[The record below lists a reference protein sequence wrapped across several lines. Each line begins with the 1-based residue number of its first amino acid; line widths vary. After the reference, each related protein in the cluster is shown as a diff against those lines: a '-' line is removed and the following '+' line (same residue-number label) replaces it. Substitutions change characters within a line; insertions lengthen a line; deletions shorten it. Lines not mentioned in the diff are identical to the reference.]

1 MSEEYGTAADM
12 TADIAH
18 EVSVDT
24 VSDISMESDCE
35 IPEDIAEDTAAEATE
50 AENMEKDDIPT
61 DIPEDVNTDNENEF
75 SRIGNDTT
83 NDIPED
89 IAEDYEEVL
98 EEDAAEIMR
107 DVLEENVSI
116 QKLPS
121 DQRGEW
127 DNPDAQGHSDFIL
140 KDDAELRI
148 YNNSDKSYTTYSGQE
163 FKEHMM
169 EEYGVDR
176 VSYSHREPDFEPF
189 EQGFSADD
197 LSEFLREKYGDD
209 MEKEIFAGYE
219 GHVELEDMGTSR
231 SGAEGTFS
239 QANEIVAEAMGVE
252 AKDIADYMDSR
263 GLTWHECGDRHTVR
277 AVPSEINQAFGH
289 TGGIGLQ
296 QDIEALAYNVG
307 ETVEEN
313 DMSLVR
319 ESPTGMTEG
328 LQDAIE
334 SAHSGNRERKQELSG
349 K

>member
-12 TADIAH
+12 TIDIAP

-24 VSDISMESDCE
+24 VPDISMESECE
-35 IPEDIAEDTAAEATE
+35 IPEDIAEDTVAEAIE
-50 AENMEKDDIPT
+50 AENMEKDDIPS

-75 SRIGNDTT
+75 SRTGNDTT

-89 IAEDYEEVL
+89 T
-98 EEDAAEIMR
+98 AEIMR

-127 DNPDAQGHSDFIL
+127 DNPDAKGNSDFIL
-140 KDDAELRI
+140 KDDAELKI
-148 YNNSDKSYTTYSGQE
+148 YNKSDKSYTTYSGQE

-169 EEYGVDR
+169 EEYGDDR

-189 EQGFSADD
+189 EQEFSADN
-197 LSEFLREKYGDD
+197 LSEFLREKYGED
-209 MEKEIFAGYE
+209 MGKEISAGYE
-219 GHVELEDMGTSR
+219 GHVELENMGTSR

-239 QANEIVAEAMGVE
+239 QANEIVAEAMGIE

-307 ETVEEN
+307 ETVGGN

-319 ESPTGMTEG
+319 ESPTGTTEG

>member
-12 TADIAH
+12 TIDIAP

-24 VSDISMESDCE
+24 VPDISMESECE
-35 IPEDIAEDTAAEATE
+35 IPEDIAEDTVAEAIE
-50 AENMEKDDIPT
+50 AENMEKDDIPS

-75 SRIGNDTT
+75 SRTGNDTT

-89 IAEDYEEVL
+89 T
-98 EEDAAEIMR
+98 AEIMR

-127 DNPDAQGHSDFIL
+127 DNPDAKGNSDFIL
-140 KDDAELRI
+140 KDDAELKI
-148 YNNSDKSYTTYSGQE
+148 YNKSDKSYTTYSGQE

-169 EEYGVDR
+169 EEYGDDR

-189 EQGFSADD
+189 EQEFSADD

-209 MEKEIFAGYE
+209 MEKEISAGYE

-239 QANEIVAEAMGVE
+239 RANEIVAEAMGVE

-307 ETVEEN
+307 ETVEGN
-313 DMSLVR
+313 DMALVR
-319 ESPTGMTEG
+319 ESPTGTTEG
-328 LQDAIE
+328 LHDAIE
-334 SAHSGNRERKQELSG
+334 NAHSGNRERKQELSG

>member
-1 MSEEYGTAADM
+1 MGDEYSMDTDMSADV
-12 TADIAH
+12 ADD
-18 EVSVDT
+18 VSADT
-24 VSDISMESDCE
+24 SAEH
-35 IPEDIAEDTAAEATE
+35 EDI
-50 AENMEKDDIPT
+50 MSDDPA
-61 DIPEDVNTDNENEF
+61 
-75 SRIGNDTT
+75 
-83 NDIPED
+83 DIPED
-89 IAEDYEEVL
+89 IDGFSEDDTEETGQSYLDDIPEDIEEENAEISG
-98 EEDAAEIMR
+98 EDTAEIMR
-107 DVLEENVSI
+107 DVLEENVST

-127 DNPDAQGHSDFIL
+127 DNPDEKGNSDFIL
-140 KDDAELRI
+140 KDDAELKI
-148 YNNSDKSYTTYSGQE
+148 YNKSDKSYTTYSGQE

-189 EQGFSADD
+189 EQEFSADD

-209 MEKEIFAGYE
+209 MEKEISAGYE

-239 QANEIVAEAMGVE
+239 RANEIVAEAMGVE

-307 ETVEEN
+307 ETVEGN
-313 DMSLVR
+313 DMALVR
-319 ESPTGMTEG
+319 ESPTGTTEG
-328 LQDAIE
+328 LHDAIE
-334 SAHSGNRERKQELSG
+334 NAHSGNRERKQELSG

>member
-1 MSEEYGTAADM
+1 MGDEYSMDTDMSADV
-12 TADIAH
+12 ADD
-18 EVSVDT
+18 VSADT
-24 VSDISMESDCE
+24 SAEH
-35 IPEDIAEDTAAEATE
+35 EDI
-50 AENMEKDDIPT
+50 MS
-61 DIPEDVNTDNENEF
+61 DVPA
-75 SRIGNDTT
+75 
-83 NDIPED
+83 DIPED
-89 IAEDYEEVL
+89 IDGFSEDDTEETGQSYLDDIPEDIEEENAEISG
-98 EEDAAEIMR
+98 EDTAEIMR
-107 DVLEENVSI
+107 DVLEENVST

-127 DNPDAQGHSDFIL
+127 DNPDEKGNSDFIL
-140 KDDAELRI
+140 KDDAELKI
-148 YNNSDKSYTTYSGQE
+148 YNKSDKSYTTYSGQE

-189 EQGFSADD
+189 EQEFSADD

-209 MEKEIFAGYE
+209 MEKEISAGYE

-239 QANEIVAEAMGVE
+239 RANEIVAEAMGVE

-307 ETVEEN
+307 ETVEGN
-313 DMSLVR
+313 DMALVR
-319 ESPTGMTEG
+319 ESPAGTTEG
-328 LQDAIE
+328 LHDAIE
-334 SAHSGNRERKQELSG
+334 NAHSGNRERKQELSG

>member
-1 MSEEYGTAADM
+1 MGDESSMDTDMSADV
-12 TADIAH
+12 ADD
-18 EVSVDT
+18 VSADT
-24 VSDISMESDCE
+24 SAEH
-35 IPEDIAEDTAAEATE
+35 EDI
-50 AENMEKDDIPT
+50 MS
-61 DIPEDVNTDNENEF
+61 DVPA
-75 SRIGNDTT
+75 
-83 NDIPED
+83 DIPED
-89 IAEDYEEVL
+89 IDGFSEDDTEETGQSYLDDIPEDIEEENAEISG
-98 EEDAAEIMR
+98 EDTAEIMR
-107 DVLEENVSI
+107 DVLEENVST

-127 DNPDAQGHSDFIL
+127 DNPDEKGNSDFIL
-140 KDDAELRI
+140 KDDAELKI
-148 YNNSDKSYTTYSGQE
+148 YNKSDKSYTTYSGQE

-189 EQGFSADD
+189 EQEFSADD

-209 MEKEIFAGYE
+209 MEKEISAGYE

-239 QANEIVAEAMGVE
+239 RANEIVAEAMGVE

-307 ETVEEN
+307 ETVEGN
-313 DMSLVR
+313 DMALVR
-319 ESPTGMTEG
+319 ESPTGTTEG
-328 LQDAIE
+328 LHDAIE
-334 SAHSGNRERKQELSG
+334 NAHSGNRERKQELSG

>member
-1 MSEEYGTAADM
+1 MGDEYSMDTDMSADV
-12 TADIAH
+12 ADD
-18 EVSVDT
+18 VSADT
-24 VSDISMESDCE
+24 SAEH
-35 IPEDIAEDTAAEATE
+35 EDI
-50 AENMEKDDIPT
+50 MS
-61 DIPEDVNTDNENEF
+61 DVPA
-75 SRIGNDTT
+75 
-83 NDIPED
+83 DIPED
-89 IAEDYEEVL
+89 IDGFSEDDTEETGQSYLDDIPEDIEEENAEISG
-98 EEDAAEIMR
+98 EDTAEIMR
-107 DVLEENVSI
+107 DVLEENVST

-127 DNPDAQGHSDFIL
+127 DNPDEKGNSDFIL
-140 KDDAELRI
+140 KDDAELKI
-148 YNNSDKSYTTYSGQE
+148 YNKSDKSYTTYSGQE

-189 EQGFSADD
+189 EQEFSADD

-209 MEKEIFAGYE
+209 MEKEISAGYE

-239 QANEIVAEAMGVE
+239 RANEIVAEAMGVE

-307 ETVEEN
+307 ETVEGN
-313 DMSLVR
+313 DMALVR
-319 ESPTGMTEG
+319 ESPTGTTEG
-328 LQDAIE
+328 LHDAIE
-334 SAHSGNRERKQELSG
+334 NAHSGNRERKQELSG

>member
-1 MSEEYGTAADM
+1 MGDEYSMDTDMSADV
-12 TADIAH
+12 ADD
-18 EVSVDT
+18 VSADT
-24 VSDISMESDCE
+24 SAEH
-35 IPEDIAEDTAAEATE
+35 EDI
-50 AENMEKDDIPT
+50 MS
-61 DIPEDVNTDNENEF
+61 DVPA
-75 SRIGNDTT
+75 
-83 NDIPED
+83 DIPED
-89 IAEDYEEVL
+89 IDGFSEDDTEETGQSYLDDIPEDIEEENAEISG
-98 EEDAAEIMR
+98 EDTAEIMR
-107 DVLEENVSI
+107 DVLEENVST

-127 DNPDAQGHSDFIL
+127 DNPDEKGNSDFIL
-140 KDDAELRI
+140 KDDAELKI
-148 YNNSDKSYTTYSGQE
+148 YNKSDKSYTTYSGQE

-189 EQGFSADD
+189 EQEFSADD

-209 MEKEIFAGYE
+209 MEKEISAGYE

-239 QANEIVAEAMGVE
+239 RANEIVAEAMGVE

-296 QDIEALAYNVG
+296 QDIKALAYNVG
-307 ETVEEN
+307 ETVEGN
-313 DMSLVR
+313 DMALGR
-319 ESPTGMTEG
+319 ESPTGTTGG
-328 LQDAIE
+328 LHDAIKN
-334 SAHSGNRERKQELSG
+334 AHSGNRERKQELSG

>member
-1 MSEEYGTAADM
+1 MGDEYSMDTDMSADV
-12 TADIAH
+12 ADD
-18 EVSVDT
+18 VSADT
-24 VSDISMESDCE
+24 SAEH
-35 IPEDIAEDTAAEATE
+35 EDI
-50 AENMEKDDIPT
+50 MSDDPA
-61 DIPEDVNTDNENEF
+61 
-75 SRIGNDTT
+75 
-83 NDIPED
+83 DIPED
-89 IAEDYEEVL
+89 IDGFSEHDTEETGQSYLDDIPEDIEEENAEISG
-98 EEDAAEIMR
+98 EDTAEIMR
-107 DVLEENVSI
+107 DVLEENVST

-127 DNPDAQGHSDFIL
+127 DNPDEKGNSDFIL
-140 KDDAELRI
+140 KDDAELKI
-148 YNNSDKSYTTYSGQE
+148 YNKSDKSYTTYSGQE

-189 EQGFSADD
+189 EQEFSADD

-209 MEKEIFAGYE
+209 MEKEISAGYE

-239 QANEIVAEAMGVE
+239 RANEIVAEAMGVE

-307 ETVEEN
+307 ETVEGN
-313 DMSLVR
+313 DMALVR
-319 ESPTGMTEG
+319 ESPTGTTEG
-328 LQDAIE
+328 LHDAIE
-334 SAHSGNRERKQELSG
+334 NAHSGNRERKQELSG

>member
-1 MSEEYGTAADM
+1 MGDEYSMDTDMSADV
-12 TADIAH
+12 ADD
-18 EVSVDT
+18 VSADT
-24 VSDISMESDCE
+24 SAEH
-35 IPEDIAEDTAAEATE
+35 EDI
-50 AENMEKDDIPT
+50 MS
-61 DIPEDVNTDNENEF
+61 DVPA
-75 SRIGNDTT
+75 
-83 NDIPED
+83 DIPED
-89 IAEDYEEVL
+89 IDGFSEDDTEETGQSYLDDIPEDIEEENAEISG
-98 EEDAAEIMR
+98 EDTAEIMR
-107 DVLEENVSI
+107 DVLEENVST

-127 DNPDAQGHSDFIL
+127 DNPDEKGNSDFIL
-140 KDDAELRI
+140 KDDAELKI
-148 YNNSDKSYTTYSGQE
+148 YNKSDKSYTTYSGQE

-189 EQGFSADD
+189 EQEFSADD

-209 MEKEIFAGYE
+209 MEKEISAGYE

-239 QANEIVAEAMGVE
+239 RANEIVAEAMGVE

-328 LQDAIE
+328 LHDAIE
-334 SAHSGNRERKQELSG
+334 NAHSGNRERKQELSG

>member
-1 MSEEYGTAADM
+1 MGDEYSMDTDMSADV
-12 TADIAH
+12 ADD
-18 EVSVDT
+18 VSADT
-24 VSDISMESDCE
+24 SAEH
-35 IPEDIAEDTAAEATE
+35 EDI
-50 AENMEKDDIPT
+50 MS
-61 DIPEDVNTDNENEF
+61 DVPA
-75 SRIGNDTT
+75 
-83 NDIPED
+83 DIPED
-89 IAEDYEEVL
+89 IDGFSEDDTEETGQSYLDDIPEDIEEENAEISG
-98 EEDAAEIMR
+98 EDTAEIMR
-107 DVLEENVSI
+107 DVLEENVST

-127 DNPDAQGHSDFIL
+127 DNPDEKGNSDFIL
-140 KDDAELRI
+140 KDDAELKI
-148 YNNSDKSYTTYSGQE
+148 YNKSDKSYTTYSGQE

-189 EQGFSADD
+189 EQEFSADD

-209 MEKEIFAGYE
+209 MEKEISAGYE

-239 QANEIVAEAMGVE
+239 RANEIVAEAMGVE

>member
-1 MSEEYGTAADM
+1 MGDEYSMDTDMSADV
-12 TADIAH
+12 ADD
-18 EVSVDT
+18 VSADT
-24 VSDISMESDCE
+24 SAEH
-35 IPEDIAEDTAAEATE
+35 EDI
-50 AENMEKDDIPT
+50 MS
-61 DIPEDVNTDNENEF
+61 DVPA
-75 SRIGNDTT
+75 
-83 NDIPED
+83 DIPED
-89 IAEDYEEVL
+89 IDGFSEDDTEETGQSYLDDIPEDIEEENAEISG
-98 EEDAAEIMR
+98 EDTAEIMR
-107 DVLEENVSI
+107 DVLEENVST

-127 DNPDAQGHSDFIL
+127 DNPDEKGNSDFIL
-140 KDDAELRI
+140 KDDAELKI
-148 YNNSDKSYTTYSGQE
+148 YNKSDKSYTTYSGQE
-163 FKEHMM
+163 VKEHMM

-189 EQGFSADD
+189 EQEFSADD

-209 MEKEIFAGYE
+209 MEKEISAGYE

-239 QANEIVAEAMGVE
+239 RANEIVAEAMGVE

-307 ETVEEN
+307 ETVEGN
-313 DMSLVR
+313 DMALVR
-319 ESPTGMTEG
+319 ESPTGTTEG
-328 LQDAIE
+328 LHDAIE
-334 SAHSGNRERKQELSG
+334 NAHSGNRERKQELSG

>member
-1 MSEEYGTAADM
+1 MGDEYSMDTDMSADV
-12 TADIAH
+12 ADD
-18 EVSVDT
+18 VSADT
-24 VSDISMESDCE
+24 SAEH
-35 IPEDIAEDTAAEATE
+35 EDI
-50 AENMEKDDIPT
+50 MS
-61 DIPEDVNTDNENEF
+61 DVPA
-75 SRIGNDTT
+75 
-83 NDIPED
+83 DIPED
-89 IAEDYEEVL
+89 IDGFSEDDTEETGQSYLDDIPEDIEEENAEISG
-98 EEDAAEIMR
+98 EDTAEIMR
-107 DVLEENVSI
+107 DVLEENVST

-127 DNPDAQGHSDFIL
+127 DNPDEKGNSDFIL
-140 KDDAELRI
+140 KDDAELKI
-148 YNNSDKSYTTYSGQE
+148 YNKSDKSYTTYSGQE

-189 EQGFSADD
+189 EQEFSADD

-209 MEKEIFAGYE
+209 MEKEISAGYE

-239 QANEIVAEAMGVE
+239 RANEIVAEAMGVE

-307 ETVEEN
+307 ETVEGN
-313 DMSLVR
+313 DMALVR
-319 ESPTGMTEG
+319 ESPTGTTEG
-328 LQDAIE
+328 LHDAIE
-334 SAHSGNRERKQELSG
+334 NAHSGNRERKQELPG

>member
-1 MSEEYGTAADM
+1 MGDEYSMDTDMSADV
-12 TADIAH
+12 ADD
-18 EVSVDT
+18 VSADT
-24 VSDISMESDCE
+24 SGGREDVVADDRAE
-35 IPEDIAEDTAAEATE
+35 IPEDIDGFSEHDTEETGQSYL
-50 AENMEKDDIPT
+50 D
-61 DIPEDVNTDNENEF
+61 
-75 SRIGNDTT
+75 
-83 NDIPED
+83 DIPED
-89 IAEDYEEVL
+89 IEEENAEISG
-98 EEDAAEIMR
+98 EDTAEIMR
-107 DVLEENVSI
+107 DVLEENVST

-127 DNPDAQGHSDFIL
+127 DNPDEKGNSDFIL
-140 KDDAELRI
+140 KDDAELKI
-148 YNNSDKSYTTYSGQE
+148 YNKSDKSYTTYSGQE

-189 EQGFSADD
+189 EQEFSADD

-209 MEKEIFAGYE
+209 MEKEISAGYE

-239 QANEIVAEAMGVE
+239 RANEIVAEAMGVE

-307 ETVEEN
+307 ETVEGN
-313 DMSLVR
+313 DMALVR
-319 ESPTGMTEG
+319 ESPTGTTEG
-328 LQDAIE
+328 LHDAIE
-334 SAHSGNRERKQELSG
+334 NAHSGNRERKQELSG

>member
-1 MSEEYGTAADM
+1 MGDEYSMDTDMSADV
-12 TADIAH
+12 ADD
-18 EVSVDT
+18 VSADT
-24 VSDISMESDCE
+24 SAEH
-35 IPEDIAEDTAAEATE
+35 EDI
-50 AENMEKDDIPT
+50 MS
-61 DIPEDVNTDNENEF
+61 DVPA
-75 SRIGNDTT
+75 
-83 NDIPED
+83 DIPED
-89 IAEDYEEVL
+89 IDEFSEDDTEETGQSYLDDIPEDIEEENAEISG
-98 EEDAAEIMR
+98 EDTAEIMR
-107 DVLEENVSI
+107 DVLEENVST

-127 DNPDAQGHSDFIL
+127 DNPDEKGNSDFIL
-140 KDDAELRI
+140 KDDAELKI
-148 YNNSDKSYTTYSGQE
+148 YNKSDKSYTTYSGQE

-189 EQGFSADD
+189 EQEFSADD

-209 MEKEIFAGYE
+209 MEKEISAGYE

-239 QANEIVAEAMGVE
+239 RANEIVAEAMGVE

-307 ETVEEN
+307 ETVEGN
-313 DMSLVR
+313 DMALVR
-319 ESPTGMTEG
+319 ESPTGTTEG
-328 LQDAIE
+328 LHDAIE
-334 SAHSGNRERKQELSG
+334 NAHSGNRERKQELSG

>member
-1 MSEEYGTAADM
+1 MGDEYSMDTDMSADV
-12 TADIAH
+12 ADD
-18 EVSVDT
+18 VSADT
-24 VSDISMESDCE
+24 SAEH
-35 IPEDIAEDTAAEATE
+35 EDI
-50 AENMEKDDIPT
+50 MS
-61 DIPEDVNTDNENEF
+61 DVPA
-75 SRIGNDTT
+75 
-83 NDIPED
+83 DIPED
-89 IAEDYEEVL
+89 IDGFSEYDTEETGQSYLDDIPEDIEEENAEISG
-98 EEDAAEIMR
+98 EDTAEIMR
-107 DVLEENVSI
+107 DVLEENVST

-127 DNPDAQGHSDFIL
+127 DNPDEKGNSDFIL
-140 KDDAELRI
+140 KDDAELKI
-148 YNNSDKSYTTYSGQE
+148 YNKSDKSYTTYSGQE

-189 EQGFSADD
+189 EQEFSADD

-209 MEKEIFAGYE
+209 MEKEISAGYE

-239 QANEIVAEAMGVE
+239 RANEIVAEAMGVE

-307 ETVEEN
+307 ETVEGN
-313 DMSLVR
+313 DMALVR
-319 ESPTGMTEG
+319 ESPTGTTEG
-328 LQDAIE
+328 LHDAIE
-334 SAHSGNRERKQELSG
+334 NAHSGNRERKQELSG

>member
-12 TADIAH
+12 TIDIAP

-24 VSDISMESDCE
+24 VPDISMESECE
-35 IPEDIAEDTAAEATE
+35 IPEDIAEDTVAEAIE
-50 AENMEKDDIPT
+50 AENMEKDDIPS

-75 SRIGNDTT
+75 SRTGNDTT

-89 IAEDYEEVL
+89 T
-98 EEDAAEIMR
+98 AEIMR

-127 DNPDAQGHSDFIL
+127 DNPDAKGNSDFIL
-140 KDDAELRI
+140 KDDAELKI
-148 YNNSDKSYTTYSGQE
+148 YNKSDKSYTTYSGQE

-169 EEYGVDR
+169 EEYGDDR

-189 EQGFSADD
+189 EQEFSADD
-197 LSEFLREKYGDD
+197 LSEFLREKYGED
-209 MEKEIFAGYE
+209 MGKEISAGYE
-219 GHVELEDMGTSR
+219 GHVELENMGTSR

-239 QANEIVAEAMGVE
+239 QANEIVAETMGIE

-307 ETVEEN
+307 ETVGGN

-319 ESPTGMTEG
+319 ESPTGTTEG

>member
-1 MSEEYGTAADM
+1 MGDEYSMDTDMSADVADDVS
-12 TADIAH
+12 ADISAEH
-18 EVSVDT
+18 
-24 VSDISMESDCE
+24 
-35 IPEDIAEDTAAEATE
+35 EDI
-50 AENMEKDDIPT
+50 MS
-61 DIPEDVNTDNENEF
+61 DVPV
-75 SRIGNDTT
+75 
-83 NDIPED
+83 DIPED
-89 IAEDYEEVL
+89 IDGFSGDDSEETGQSYLDDIPEDIEEENAEISG
-98 EEDAAEIMR
+98 EDTAEIMR
-107 DVLEENVSI
+107 DVLEENVST

-127 DNPDAQGHSDFIL
+127 ENPDEKGNSDFIL
-140 KDDAELRI
+140 KDDAELKI
-148 YNNSDKSYTTYSGQE
+148 YNKSDKSYTTYSGQE

-176 VSYSHREPDFEPF
+176 VNYSHREPDFEPF
-189 EQGFSADD
+189 EQEFSADD

-209 MEKEIFAGYE
+209 MEKEISAGYE

-239 QANEIVAEAMGVE
+239 RANEIVAEAMGVE

-307 ETVEEN
+307 ETVEGN
-313 DMSLVR
+313 DMALVR
-319 ESPTGMTEG
+319 ESPAGTTEG
-328 LQDAIE
+328 LHDAIE
-334 SAHSGNRERKQELSG
+334 NAHSGNRERKQELSG

>member
-1 MSEEYGTAADM
+1 MGDEYSMDTDMSAD
-12 TADIAH
+12 
-18 EVSVDT
+18 
-24 VSDISMESDCE
+24 VSDDVSADTSAEH
-35 IPEDIAEDTAAEATE
+35 EDI
-50 AENMEKDDIPT
+50 MS
-61 DIPEDVNTDNENEF
+61 DVPA
-75 SRIGNDTT
+75 
-83 NDIPED
+83 DIPED
-89 IAEDYEEVL
+89 IDGFSEDDTEETGQSYLDDIPEDIEEENAEISG
-98 EEDAAEIMR
+98 EDTAEIMR
-107 DVLEENVSI
+107 DVLEENVST

-127 DNPDAQGHSDFIL
+127 DNPDEKGNSDFIL
-140 KDDAELRI
+140 KDDAELKI
-148 YNNSDKSYTTYSGQE
+148 YNKSDKSYTTYSGQE

-189 EQGFSADD
+189 EQEFSADD

-209 MEKEIFAGYE
+209 MEKEISAGYE

-239 QANEIVAEAMGVE
+239 RANEIVAEAMGVE

-307 ETVEEN
+307 ETVEGN
-313 DMSLVR
+313 DMALVR
-319 ESPTGMTEG
+319 ESPTGTTEG
-328 LQDAIE
+328 LHDAIE
-334 SAHSGNRERKQELSG
+334 NAHSGNRERKQELSG

>member
-1 MSEEYGTAADM
+1 MGDEYSMDTDMSADV
-12 TADIAH
+12 ADD
-18 EVSVDT
+18 VSADT
-24 VSDISMESDCE
+24 SAEH
-35 IPEDIAEDTAAEATE
+35 EDI
-50 AENMEKDDIPT
+50 MSDDPA
-61 DIPEDVNTDNENEF
+61 
-75 SRIGNDTT
+75 
-83 NDIPED
+83 DIPED
-89 IAEDYEEVL
+89 IDGFSEHDTEETGQSYLDDIPEDIEEENAEISG
-98 EEDAAEIMR
+98 EDTAEIMR
-107 DVLEENVSI
+107 DVLEENVST

-127 DNPDAQGHSDFIL
+127 DNPDEKGNSDFIL
-140 KDDAELRI
+140 KDDAELKI
-148 YNNSDKSYTTYSGQE
+148 YNKSDKSYTTYSGQE

-169 EEYGVDR
+169 EEYGDDR

-189 EQGFSADD
+189 EQEFSADD
-197 LSEFLREKYGDD
+197 LSGFLREKYGED
-209 MEKEIFAGYE
+209 MGKEISAGYE
-219 GHVELEDMGTSR
+219 GHVELENMGTSR

-239 QANEIVAEAMGVE
+239 QANEIVAETMGIE

-307 ETVEEN
+307 ETVGGN

-319 ESPTGMTEG
+319 ESPTGTTEG

>member
-1 MSEEYGTAADM
+1 MGDEYSMDTDMSADV
-12 TADIAH
+12 ADD
-18 EVSVDT
+18 VSADT
-24 VSDISMESDCE
+24 SAEH
-35 IPEDIAEDTAAEATE
+35 EDI
-50 AENMEKDDIPT
+50 MS
-61 DIPEDVNTDNENEF
+61 DVPA
-75 SRIGNDTT
+75 
-83 NDIPED
+83 DIPED
-89 IAEDYEEVL
+89 IDGFSEDDTEETGQSYLDDIPEDIEEENAEISG
-98 EEDAAEIMR
+98 EDTAEIMR
-107 DVLEENVSI
+107 DVLEENVST

-127 DNPDAQGHSDFIL
+127 DNPDEKGNSDFIL
-140 KDDAELRI
+140 KDDAELKI
-148 YNNSDKSYTTYSGQE
+148 YNKSDKSYTTYSGQE

-189 EQGFSADD
+189 EQEFSADD

-209 MEKEIFAGYE
+209 MEKEISAGYE

-239 QANEIVAEAMGVE
+239 RANEIVAEAMGVE

-307 ETVEEN
+307 ETVEGN
-313 DMSLVR
+313 DMALVR
-319 ESPTGMTEG
+319 ESPTGTTEG
-328 LQDAIE
+328 LHDAIE
-334 SAHSGNRERKQELSG
+334 NAHSCNRERKQELSG

>member
-1 MSEEYGTAADM
+1 MGDEYSMDTDMSADV
-12 TADIAH
+12 ADD
-18 EVSVDT
+18 VSADT
-24 VSDISMESDCE
+24 SAEH
-35 IPEDIAEDTAAEATE
+35 EDI
-50 AENMEKDDIPT
+50 MS
-61 DIPEDVNTDNENEF
+61 DVPA
-75 SRIGNDTT
+75 
-83 NDIPED
+83 DIPED
-89 IAEDYEEVL
+89 IDGFSEDDTEETGQSYLDDIPEDIEEENAEISG
-98 EEDAAEIMR
+98 EDTAEIMR
-107 DVLEENVSI
+107 DVLEENVST

-127 DNPDAQGHSDFIL
+127 DNPDEKGNSDFIL
-140 KDDAELRI
+140 KDDAELKI
-148 YNNSDKSYTTYSGQE
+148 YNKSDKSYTTYSGQE

-189 EQGFSADD
+189 EQEFSADD

-209 MEKEIFAGYE
+209 MEKEISAGYE

-231 SGAEGTFS
+231 NGAEGTFS
-239 QANEIVAEAMGVE
+239 RANEIVAEAMGVE

-307 ETVEEN
+307 ETVEGN
-313 DMSLVR
+313 DMALVR
-319 ESPTGMTEG
+319 ESPTGTTEG
-328 LQDAIE
+328 LHDAIE
-334 SAHSGNRERKQELSG
+334 NAHSGNRERKQELSG